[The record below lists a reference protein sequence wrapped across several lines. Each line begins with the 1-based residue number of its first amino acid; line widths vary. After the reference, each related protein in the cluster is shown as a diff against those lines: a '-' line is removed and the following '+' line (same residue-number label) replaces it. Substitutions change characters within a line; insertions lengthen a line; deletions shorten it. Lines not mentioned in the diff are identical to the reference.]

1 MGYLT
6 IVSEI
11 MLLGNKEIVLKCGI
25 IVKFS

>member
-6 IVSEI
+6 VLLE
-11 MLLGNKEIVLKCGI
+11 MLLLGNKEIVLKCGV